1 MSEKIKEIV
10 VISGKGG
17 TGKTTVSSAF
27 AALSDEN
34 ILMVDADV
42 DASNLKIIA
51 HGDVVSSEEFY
62 AGHQAVIDS
71 SKCTSCAICEN
82 ACHYKAITHDAD
94 GVYTVNP
101 LLCEGCKLCVILCP
115 VATIEWNE
123 RLVGNIEQLDTRFG
137 PLISAHLYP
146 PGENSGKLVA
156 EVRRKGQEVAKKLK
170 KDLIIVDG
178 PPGIGCPTIA
188 SMTSSEA
195 LLFVVE
201 ASVSSL
207 HDMKR
212 INDLA
217 KTFSIPSFVCINKSD
232 INSKITDEII
242 SYIHESKMNFLG
254 TICYDEEITIAL
266 QQNKSV
272 VEPPFNGKASEQ
284 IRSMYDKLMKQI

>member
-27 AALSDEN
+27 ASLSNSN

-71 SKCTSCAICEN
+71 SGCTSCGVCEK
-82 ACHYKAITHDAD
+82 ACHYKAITHDKN
-94 GVYTVNP
+94 GLYKVNP
-101 LLCEGCKLCVILCP
+101 LLCEGCKLCVVLCP
-115 VATIEWNE
+115 TTTIEWNE
-123 RLVGNIEQLDTRFG
+123 RLVGNIEHLSTRFG

-156 EVRRKGQEVAKKLK
+156 QVRRKGQEVAKELK

-212 INDLA
+212 INELA
-217 KTFSIPSFVCINKSD
+217 QTFSIPSYVCINKSD
-232 INSKITDEII
+232 INTSITEKII

-254 TICYDEEITIAL
+254 TIDYDEEITKAL
-266 QQNKSV
+266 GMRKSV
-272 VEPPFNGKASEQ
+272 VESPFVGKAKKQLITMYNKLIEQ
-284 IRSMYDKLMKQI
+284 I